1 MNRVG
6 GPERVIDAVEEL
18 APNGFDDVERV
29 LDRASRER
37 IVKGYAGKAGFSAEQ
52 LAARKG

>member
-6 GPERVIDAVEEL
+6 GPERVIDAVEAL
-18 APNGFDDVERV
+18 APQGFDDIEKV
-29 LDRASRER
+29 LDHASREQ

-52 LAARKG
+52 LAGRK